1 MEWAAKKVVRRVK
14 VASLM
19 WLRREDMGSLMLDV
33 GGLIFDI
40 NEVVFESLFFFSV

>member
-19 WLRREDMGSLMLDV
+19 WLRREDMGGWILDFEF
-33 GGLIFDI
+33 LIL
-40 NEVVFESLFFFSV
+40 EV